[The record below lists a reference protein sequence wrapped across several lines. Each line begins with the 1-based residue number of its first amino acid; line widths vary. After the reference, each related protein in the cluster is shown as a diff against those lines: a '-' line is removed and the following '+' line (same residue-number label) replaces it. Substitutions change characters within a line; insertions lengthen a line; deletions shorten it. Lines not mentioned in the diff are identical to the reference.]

1 MKDDF
6 HYLNVSLVGKSTVYD
21 AMDCAFECLSSP
33 LCFSFNLATFRRA
46 KGKFL
51 CKVLS
56 TDKYRTATQYG
67 GNMSSHR
74 FSTALLSRNAS
85 LKRDFLVLSE
95 HILYT
100 SMNDAQKVAQ
110 RCKHNYADEFVTN
123 NFTLHIY
130 IDLLSPCSSS
140 PCQNQALCVTNYKY
154 GTFKCLCGEGFTGE
168 FWENG
173 RWQTQLLFNYYYS

>member
-1 MKDDF
+1 MPTISQTDWQSVFMKDDF

-74 FSTALLSRNAS
+74 FSTAVGILKCLDHSSFLEMLLSSVISSSCLSIYYTLQWMMHRKLLKDASFVVDRNTTMLMS
-85 LKRDFLVLSE
+85 SWLTTL
-95 HILYT
+95 LYT
-100 SMNDAQKVAQ
+100 FIS
-110 RCKHNYADEFVTN
+110 
-123 NFTLHIY
+123 IY
-130 IDLLSPCSSS
+130 
-140 PCQNQALCVTNYKY
+140 
-154 GTFKCLCGEGFTGE
+154 
-168 FWENG
+168 
-173 RWQTQLLFNYYYS
+173 